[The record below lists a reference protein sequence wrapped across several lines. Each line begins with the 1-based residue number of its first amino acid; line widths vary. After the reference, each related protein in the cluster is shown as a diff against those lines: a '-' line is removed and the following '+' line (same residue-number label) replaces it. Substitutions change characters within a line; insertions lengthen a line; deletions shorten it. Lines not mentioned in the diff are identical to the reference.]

1 MEWLTITSSES
12 SAAVIVNNLLVSVL
26 AQGAFAG
33 NDIGAGP
40 SSQPACKSPN
50 INKVIKRSTW
60 DVERD
65 PHGYWPTA
73 QTQFNKKRARELES
87 EQPISTDVETPA
99 GPAPKRRRLSEDLM
113 YRALENEII
122 KRCLDD
128 LPVELLT
135 TIMNNTPDDSLVALS
150 RTNQQLRRVP
160 SYVLLKRHKILV
172 PDQPYTTIYIRG
184 VEEFRHCPL
193 VNNGRTMKYNDCV
206 AHRLGDAAKWSRG
219 YPLRFIWHTRL
230 LVAPSRVALSAID
243 LNLGVNLIVPVA
255 QRNGTS
261 HSDEMASTS
270 IDEQH
275 PNKRRRIAD
284 PSVAHFIDL
293 EAEVDDDDEDED
305 EEDEGDLIDDEGPTA
320 GDSISSHAEVSR
332 QLIHLQDDSRWEDLL
347 RRAQKR
353 SETVEAPPDGTFEPL
368 PSDYPLWEI
377 PVTPGYEETSVFK
390 IFQKLLDPALAS
402 KAMVRS
408 SFGRATL
415 PGRIFVEAAGSR
427 QAREITDAMNNV
439 YPLKIRAVPAEEA
452 AGYLNEGNTYS
463 PAKPGWVRMSRGRYR
478 GDIGLIHNIHR
489 SLLIDII
496 VVPRFTYTPRG
507 KTKGSSRPPPA
518 RFDLDLAIRT
528 GTSKYLRETVEGQKF
543 RGVTYRRDGYLLLK
557 AVEGAEYMWEEATP
571 SHEELMRFLECE
583 EAAGAAREIAVT
595 KHSTMSLKAGERVR
609 IDSGNLRG
617 QLALIE
623 DLRFNNQ
630 EADIY
635 LITQNLLITVPSSSL
650 RKHFRIGDEVRVMAG
665 PHHGFSGWVID
676 VLMEELTIISHDPA
690 QRDIEVTVGTGIV
703 EFHSPA
709 ISTTGPPPIRS
720 HSTQGM
726 SDPAD
731 RRYIGRRVRIIG
743 SNNFKSYDG
752 LIKGS
757 FSDGTFSVE
766 LQANMTRQRF
776 NLRNLAFINQ
786 QQLAPLPSAPMWI
799 MPTSAYSE
807 RPLAPSTPL
816 PTPSTSQ
823 TSPAW
828 DPSSRTPSG
837 QDWLDTTAGKR
848 SNLKIAVRWLSESA
862 FVGKRVRLRIVG
874 TKPVLRDP
882 GFMSGN
888 LERRIVEFVKV
899 QGETVEVI
907 AGANGKI
914 FVPFKYLERIEPTTK
929 GDIVTATRGEHAGQE
944 FRISAFGAD
953 ICAVGSRKKS
963 SGKNK
968 PFDIAT
974 DILAIIS

>member
-1 MEWLTITSSES
+1 MS
-12 SAAVIVNNLLVSVL
+12 
-26 AQGAFAG
+26 
-33 NDIGAGP
+33 
-40 SSQPACKSPN
+40 
-50 INKVIKRSTW
+50 
-60 DVERD
+60 
-65 PHGYWPTA
+65 
-73 QTQFNKKRARELES
+73 
-87 EQPISTDVETPA
+87 
-99 GPAPKRRRLSEDLM
+99 
-113 YRALENEII
+113 
-122 KRCLDD
+122 
-128 LPVELLT
+128 
-135 TIMNNTPDDSLVALS
+135 
-150 RTNQQLRRVP
+150 NQ
-160 SYVLLKRHKILV
+160 
-172 PDQPYTTIYIRG
+172 
-184 VEEFRHCPL
+184 
-193 VNNGRTMKYNDCV
+193 
-206 AHRLGDAAKWSRG
+206 
-219 YPLRFIWHTRL
+219 
-230 LVAPSRVALSAID
+230 
-243 LNLGVNLIVPVA
+243 
-255 QRNGTS
+255 
-261 HSDEMASTS
+261 ASTS

-353 SETVEAPPDGTFEPL
+353 SET
-368 PSDYPLWEI
+368 I
-377 PVTPGYEETSVFK
+377 PVTPGYEETSIFK

-427 QAREITDAMNNV
+427 QAREITDVMNNV

-463 PAKPGWVRMSRGRYR
+463 PAKPGWVRMSRGWYW

-518 RFDLDLAIRT
+518 RFNLDLAIRT

-595 KHSTMSLKAGERVR
+595 KHSTMSLKAGER
-609 IDSGNLRG
+609 
-617 QLALIE
+617 
-623 DLRFNNQ
+623 

-709 ISTTGPPPIRS
+709 ISTTG
-720 HSTQGM
+720 
-726 SDPAD
+726 DA
-731 RRYIGRRVRIIG
+731 
-743 SNNFKSYDG
+743 
-752 LIKGS
+752 L
-757 FSDGTFSVE
+757 
-766 LQANMTRQRF
+766 
-776 NLRNLAFINQ
+776 
-786 QQLAPLPSAPMWI
+786 
-799 MPTSAYSE
+799 
-807 RPLAPSTPL
+807 
-816 PTPSTSQ
+816 
-823 TSPAW
+823 
-828 DPSSRTPSG
+828 
-837 QDWLDTTAGKR
+837 
-848 SNLKIAVRWLSESA
+848 AVRESA
-862 FVGKRVRLRIVG
+862 SAQ
-874 TKPVLRDP
+874 KP
-882 GFMSGN
+882 N
-888 LERRIVEFVKV
+888 
-899 QGETVEVI
+899 
-907 AGANGKI
+907 
-914 FVPFKYLERIEPTTK
+914 TT
-929 GDIVTATRGEHAGQE
+929 
-944 FRISAFGAD
+944 S
-953 ICAVGSRKKS
+953 
-963 SGKNK
+963 
-968 PFDIAT
+968 
-974 DILAIIS
+974 